1 MLAIT
6 RKQAIKKLLQE
17 QKSVTISNL
26 SERLNV
32 TKETIRRDLRAME
45 KDQELIRTHGGAY
58 ILEGVQ
64 NDLDV
69 TTRQALRITEKEIIA
84 QKCDALIQPSD
95 IIFLDSSTTSWYI
108 ARKIVNRKLTV
119 VTTSLEIANILSR
132 SSTVHLFLTGG
143 GFSARTKGFTGN
155 GTVRSLQQ
163 YFFDKAFVSCRSV
176 CMEFGVT
183 DINED
188 SAMLYKIALQHAHQK
203 FLVVDHT
210 KLDKTSFSAV
220 IPLEK
225 MDAIITDCEFS
236 SEWKEWLTKNSVQYY

>member
-17 QKSVTISNL
+17 QKSVTISDL

-108 ARKIVNRKLTV
+108 CFLQEASFPQEPKDSPETALCVLFSNIFLTK
-119 VTTSLEIANILSR
+119 
-132 SSTVHLFLTGG
+132 HLFRAEVYVWNLVLQILMKIPPCFIKLH
-143 GFSARTKGFTGN
+143 FSTPTRN
-155 GTVRSLQQ
+155 
-163 YFFDKAFVSCRSV
+163 
-176 CMEFGVT
+176 
-183 DINED
+183 
-188 SAMLYKIALQHAHQK
+188 
-203 FLVVDHT
+203 FL
-210 KLDKTSFSAV
+210 
-220 IPLEK
+220 
-225 MDAIITDCEFS
+225 
-236 SEWKEWLTKNSVQYY
+236 

>member
-17 QKSVTISNL
+17 QKSVTISDL
-26 SERLNV
+26 SVRLNV

-45 KDQELIRTHGGAY
+45 KNQELIRTHGGAY

-69 TTRQALRITEKEIIA
+69 TTRQTLRIPEKEIIA
-84 QKCDALIQPSD
+84 QKCDTLIQPSD

-108 ARKIVNRKLTV
+108 ARKIANRKLTV

-143 GFSARTKGFTGN
+143 EFSSRTKGFTGN

-176 CMEFGVT
+176 CREFGVT

-236 SEWKEWLTKNSVQYY
+236 PEWKEWLTKNSVQYY

>member
-17 QKSVTISNL
+17 QKSVTISDL

-69 TTRQALRITEKEIIA
+69 ITRQALRITEKEIIA

-119 VTTSLEIANILSR
+119 VTTSLEIANILHVLPLYICFLQEASFPQEPKD
-132 SSTVHLFLTGG
+132 SPETALCVLFSNIFLTKHLFRAEVYVWNLVLQILMKIPPCFIKLH
-143 GFSARTKGFTGN
+143 FSTPTRN
-155 GTVRSLQQ
+155 
-163 YFFDKAFVSCRSV
+163 
-176 CMEFGVT
+176 
-183 DINED
+183 
-188 SAMLYKIALQHAHQK
+188 
-203 FLVVDHT
+203 FL
-210 KLDKTSFSAV
+210 
-220 IPLEK
+220 
-225 MDAIITDCEFS
+225 
-236 SEWKEWLTKNSVQYY
+236 

>member
-17 QKSVTISNL
+17 QKSVTISDL

-108 ARKIVNRKLTV
+108 ARKINCCYNL
-119 VTTSLEIANILSR
+119 
-132 SSTVHLFLTGG
+132 
-143 GFSARTKGFTGN
+143 
-155 GTVRSLQQ
+155 
-163 YFFDKAFVSCRSV
+163 
-176 CMEFGVT
+176 
-183 DINED
+183 
-188 SAMLYKIALQHAHQK
+188 
-203 FLVVDHT
+203 
-210 KLDKTSFSAV
+210 
-220 IPLEK
+220 P
-225 MDAIITDCEFS
+225 
-236 SEWKEWLTKNSVQYY
+236 

>member
-17 QKSVTISNL
+17 QKSVTISDL

-84 QKCDALIQPSD
+84 Q
-95 IIFLDSSTTSWYI
+95 
-108 ARKIVNRKLTV
+108 N
-119 VTTSLEIANILSR
+119 
-132 SSTVHLFLTGG
+132 
-143 GFSARTKGFTGN
+143 
-155 GTVRSLQQ
+155 
-163 YFFDKAFVSCRSV
+163 
-176 CMEFGVT
+176 
-183 DINED
+183 
-188 SAMLYKIALQHAHQK
+188 AML
-203 FLVVDHT
+203 
-210 KLDKTSFSAV
+210 
-220 IPLEK
+220 
-225 MDAIITDCEFS
+225 
-236 SEWKEWLTKNSVQYY
+236 